1 MRCIGWD
8 PFFGGKG
15 QTLFCPT
22 MGGELAAGTNMM
34 GDMNDAAVFVVE
46 SVDEVPEDVLLR
58 AALKGL
64 TVMSRLSFQ
73 TMGTQGALLKFHAYL
88 AMRKQWFI
96 SEGVRRKHPLWC
108 QVVEAAFASVG
119 CKSKLVQ
126 VDHCDDHLK
135 KARARGAQRG
145 AEHIWVIEKSER
157 DAFQGLKNVFPKHK
171 VSQQIRRF
179 DEYRCVM
186 GGAGI

>member
-1 MRCIGWD
+1 MKI
-8 PFFGGKG
+8 
-15 QTLFCPT
+15 
-22 MGGELAAGTNMM
+22 AAGTRMM

-96 SEGVRRKHPLWC
+96 SEGVRRKHP
-108 QVVEAAFASVG
+108 FAVSSCG
-119 CKSKLVQ
+119 SCIHK
-126 VDHCDDHLK
+126 CW
-135 KARARGAQRG
+135 AQKQ
-145 AEHIWVIEKSER
+145 ACAS
-157 DAFQGLKNVFPKHK
+157 
-171 VSQQIRRF
+171 
-179 DEYRCVM
+179 
-186 GGAGI
+186 